1 MDTIN
6 FIASSHGRTLAAVKK
21 FSVDALPPPDTIIKA
36 TATLPTS
43 LPASGRGENA
53 TQNHLISDLCP
64 AFNGQKTTSNYYGFV
79 TGGMLPVAEVADN
92 IVTAFDQNVGVHLP
106 DQSISSIIEDRALSM
121 LAELVNIGNEFQGRT
136 FTTGA
141 TASNILGLA
150 CGREAIVKRRLEA
163 AGESGS
169 VGELGL
175 LAACSKAGIKEIR
188 VLTSMGHSSLFKAAS
203 VVGIGRASVK
213 DIACG
218 RDEPWKFDLDA
229 LEEELKSTK
238 NGVAHIVTLSAGEVN
253 SGRFA
258 TDGLSTN
265 RKIREL
271 CDKYGAWFHVD
282 AAFGLFA
289 RSLPPIPEFQALILA
304 SSGLELADSIG
315 GDCHKMLNVPY
326 DCGVFWT
333 RTSDT
338 LFSAFQNANAAYLA
352 TGPSSIPSPLNIGIE
367 NSRRFR
373 ALPVYAVLVA
383 YGRSGFAEIFA
394 KQVRL
399 ARAISNYIDHHPA
412 LELLAQG
419 SPPSHPTSHF
429 HHLSLS
435 SPQPT
440 GTNTPIERPPYEHT
454 HIIVIFKAKDD
465 RVNDGLA
472 DAMCRTRRIHVSG
485 SSWQGKKA
493 VRIAV
498 STWKVEVEQDLA
510 VVKGVL
516 EEILTGSS

>member
-1 MDTIN
+1 MDL
-6 FIASSHGRTLAAVKK
+6 IASSYEKLQSAVKQA
-21 FSVDALPPPDTIIKA
+21 STDALPPQDSIIKA

-43 LPASGRGENA
+43 LPTSGLGEEA
-53 TQNHLISDLCP
+53 TQSHLISDICP
-64 AFNGQKTTSNYYGFV
+64 AFNGQKTTGNYYGFV
-79 TGGMLPVAEVADN
+79 TGGVLPIAEVADN

-106 DQSISSIIEDRALSM
+106 DQSISSTVEDRALSM
-121 LAELVNIGNEFQGRT
+121 LADLAHIGEEFHGRI

-150 CGREAIVKRRLEA
+150 CGREAIVKTRLDA

-169 VGELGL
+169 VGELGIL
-175 LAACSKAGIKEIR
+175 GACLKAGIKEIR
-188 VLTSMGHSSLFKAAS
+188 VLTSMGHSSLYKAAS
-203 VVGIGRASVK
+203 VVGIGRASVR
-213 DIACG
+213 DIPSSK
-218 RDEPWKFDLDA
+218 DEPWKLDLEA
-229 LEEELKSTK
+229 LEDELKSS
-238 NGVAHIVTLSAGEVN
+238 NDGVAHIVVISAGEVN
-253 SGRFA
+253 TGRFA
-258 TDGLSTN
+258 TNGMSTN

-271 CDKYGAWFHVD
+271 CGKYHAWFHVD

-289 RSLPPIPEFQALILA
+289 RSLPPTPEFQALILA

-333 RTSDT
+333 RTSET
-338 LFSAFQNANAAYLA
+338 MFSAFQNANAAYLS

-373 ALPVYAVLVA
+373 ALPVYSVLVA

-399 ARAISNYIDHHPA
+399 ARAISAYFDQHPA
-412 LELLAQG
+412 FELLAQG
-419 SPPSHPTSHF
+419 PPPSHPTAPF

-440 GTNTPIERPPYEHT
+440 GTNTPIERPPYENT
-454 HIIVIFKAKDD
+454 HIIVIFRAKDE
-465 RVNDGLA
+465 RVNNGLVGGI
-472 DAMCRTRRIHVSG
+472 CGTRKMHVSG
-485 SSWQGKKA
+485 TVWQGKKA
-493 VRIAV
+493 ARIAV
-498 STWKVEVEQDLA
+498 STWKVEVDRDLD
-510 VVKGVL
+510 VVRGVL
-516 EEILTGSS
+516 EDVLKGAI

>member
-1 MDTIN
+1 MDFVSSSYGKIRVALEQ
-6 FIASSHGRTLAAVKK
+6 AST
-21 FSVDALPPPDTIIKA
+21 DALPPPDTIVKA
-36 TATLPTS
+36 TAK
-43 LPASGRGENA
+43 LPASLPSSGLGEEA
-53 TQNHLISDLCP
+53 TQSHLILDVCP
-64 AFNGQKTTSNYYGFV
+64 GFNGPKTSANYYGFV
-79 TGGMLPVAEVADN
+79 TGGVLPIAEVADN

-106 DQSISSIIEDRALSM
+106 DQSISSIVEDRALSM
-121 LAELVNIGNEFQGRT
+121 LAELAYIGEEFQGRT

-150 CGREAIVKRRLEA
+150 CGREAIVKSRLEA

-175 LAACSKAGIKEIR
+175 LASCLKAGIKEIR
-188 VLTSMGHSSLFKAAS
+188 VLTSMGHSSLVKAAS

-213 DIACG
+213 DLPHSK
-218 RDEPWKFDLDA
+218 DEPWKLDIEA
-229 LEEELKSTK
+229 LEAELKSTK
-238 NGVAHIVTLSAGEVN
+238 DSVASIVALSAGEVN
-253 SGRFA
+253 TGRFA

-265 RKIREL
+265 RKVREL

-289 RSLPPIPEFQALILA
+289 RSLPPTPEFQALILS

-326 DCGVFWT
+326 DCGVFYT
-333 RTSDT
+333 RTSET
-338 LFSAFQNANAAYLA
+338 LFSAFQNANAAYLS
-352 TGPSSIPSPLNIGIE
+352 TGPSSIPSPLNIGLE

-373 ALPVYAVLVA
+373 ALPVYSVLLA

-399 ARAISNYIDHHPA
+399 ARAISAYIDSHPS

-419 SPPSHPTSHF
+419 PPPSHPTAPF

-440 GTNTPIERPPYEHT
+440 GTNTPIERPPYENT
-454 HIIVIFKAKDD
+454 HIIVIFRARKEH
-465 RVNDGLA
+465 VNNGLVDGI
-472 DAMCRTRRIHVSG
+472 CGTRKLHVSG
-485 SSWQGKKA
+485 TSWQGKKA

-498 STWKVEVEQDLA
+498 STWKVEVGRDLD
-510 VVKGVL
+510 VVKRVL
-516 EEILTGSS
+516 EEVLKTLE

>member
-1 MDTIN
+1 MD
-6 FIASSHGRTLAAVKK
+6 FVASSYEKILTAVKQ
-21 FSVDALPPPDTIIKA
+21 SSTDVLPPPDTINKA

-43 LPASGRGENA
+43 LPASGLGEEA
-53 TQNHLISDLCP
+53 TQSHLITDLCP
-64 AFNGQKTTSNYYGFV
+64 AFNGQKTSSNYYGFV
-79 TGGMLPVAEVADN
+79 TGGVLPVAEVADN
-92 IVTAFDQNVGVHLP
+92 IVSAFDQNVAVCLP
-106 DQSISSIIEDRALSM
+106 DQSISSIVEDRALSM
-121 LAELVNIGNEFQGRT
+121 LAELINIGDEFQGRT

-150 CGREAIVKRRLEA
+150 CGREAVVKSRLEA

-175 LAACSKAGIKEIR
+175 LTACSKAGIKEIR

-213 DIACG
+213 DIASG
-218 RDEPWKFDLDA
+218 KDEPWKLDLNA

-238 NGVAHIVTLSAGEVN
+238 DGVAYIVVHSAGEVN
-253 SGRFA
+253 TGRFA
-258 TDGLSTN
+258 TDGMSTN

-289 RSLPPIPEFQALILA
+289 RSLPPTPEFQALILA

-333 RTSDT
+333 RTSNT
-338 LFSAFQNANAAYLA
+338 LFSAFQNANAAYLS

-394 KQVRL
+394 QQVRL

-429 HHLSLS
+429 HHLSLT

-440 GTNTPIERPPYEHT
+440 GTNTPIERSPYEHT
-454 HIIVIFKAKDD
+454 HIIVIFRAKDE
-465 RVNDGLA
+465 RVNNGLA

-498 STWKVEVEQDLA
+498 STWKVDVERDLA
-510 VVKGVL
+510 VVKGVVDEVL
-516 EEILTGSS
+516 KTSS